1 MQPCSLRSAE
11 RPSTSILNPF
21 RFITYICFLER
32 FIHVCFFLRCRT
44 RRSEL
49 PEEAAGAGLG
59 SLALALGRGGSSRP
73 LSALHGRAAAR
84 RGTVDFG
91 VAGEVSQ
98 RLDPER
104 SLASR

>member
-11 RPSTSILNPF
+11 RPSTSDTEPF
-21 RFITYICFLER
+21 PFYYVHMFPRAFHSRL
-32 FIHVCFFLRCRT
+32 FFSGAALDVPSCRRRLR
-44 RRSEL
+44 
-49 PEEAAGAGLG
+49 
-59 SLALALGRGGSSRP
+59 ALGWAPLHLHLAGGFVP
-73 LSALHGRAAAR
+73 SALCPHGRAAAR